1 MDEPKWQRIAGV
13 VVVAAV
19 AVAVAVADAVAAAVT
34 VAVAV
39 AVSVA
44 VAVAEQ
50 GPRRGGEGRCYFKG
64 ALKQHVE
71 GGSAERGEGGDVT
84 SKGL

>member
-1 MDEPKWQRIAGV
+1 M

-50 GPRRGGEGRCYFKG
+50 GPRRGGGGAMLLQRGFEITCGRGVRGEGGEGRCYFKG
-64 ALKQHVE
+64 ALK
-71 GGSAERGEGGDVT
+71 
-84 SKGL
+84 